1 MNSSVKY
8 ILTFSAG
15 VAAGAFMSW
24 QYLKKKYD
32 ELLTEQ
38 VEEAKAEM
46 AEEAEREAEAERKEY
61 VNLCSDYNPDTT
73 ELESEE
79 ETVRKPYVITP
90 EELGDVDHFDTTTLY
105 YYAQD
110 DILANLQGEVVEDVE
125 DTVGLDFAE
134 HYGEYEDDSV
144 CIRNEKHMCDYEVL
158 KVSQKYS
165 DVKKSVPSD
174 DTEE

>member
-15 VAAGAFMSW
+15 AAVGAFMSW

-61 VNLCSDYNPDTT
+61 VDLCSDYNPDTT
-73 ELESEE
+73 ETENEE

-90 EELGDVDHFDTTTLY
+90 EELGDVDHYDTTTLY
-105 YYAQD
+105 YYAD
-110 DILANLQGEVVEDVE
+110 GVLVNLNDEIVEDVE
-125 DTVGLDFAE
+125 GTVGLDFAK

-144 CIRNEKHMCDYEVL
+144 CVRNEKHMCDYEIL
-158 KVSQKYS
+158 RDSRNYA
-165 DVKKSVPSD
+165 DIKKPARPH